1 MCQVQQRVY
10 AILRALH
17 SEHEATL
24 RSSLLLFNDI
34 HQAGA
39 DHLRVQRLEAETRA
53 AGLQGGNDLG
63 HVVANQAEASV
74 LAVLLDNY
82 RSHPLSSRLLRS
94 ANWAAFVI
102 LSASSRI
109 TSLVPEENSFC
120 VPAKFLICS
129 LTTSIPRSSEA
140 FSYSLFELFNHLLLR
155 SCWNGCSHTTSSHRP

>member
-1 MCQVQQRVY
+1 MGQVQQRVY

-24 RSSLLLFNDI
+24 PSSLLLFNDI

-39 DHLRVQRLEAETRA
+39 DHLRVQWLEAEASA
-53 AGLQGGNDLG
+53 AGLQGGNNLG

-74 LAVLLDNY
+74 LTVLLDNY
-82 RSHPLSSRLLRS
+82 HSHPLSSRLLRS

-109 TSLVPEENSFC
+109 TSLVPEEKSFC

-129 LTTSIPRSSEA
+129 LTTSMPRSSEA
-140 FSYSLFELFNHLLLR
+140 FSYSLFELHNRLLLR